1 MSYYAALICR
11 LSPRPDG
18 KYEGVEDQEKWGRA
32 YAAEHWPG
40 LPVEVFAD
48 RGISAAN
55 GDHRPGLE
63 RFREWLA
70 DGRIAHVWAVEQSRI
85 SRETDGRYPWFTLA
99 AELDAAGV
107 HEVHTQRDGIIR
119 QGTLLPIRSKVP
131 TQLPVAA

>member
-1 MSYYAALICR
+1 MSYYVALICR

-32 YAAEHWPG
+32 YAAGHWPG
-40 LPVEVFAD
+40 LPVEVFPD

-55 GDHRPGLE
+55 GDYRPGLE

-70 DGRIAHVWAVEQSRI
+70 AGRIAHVWAVEQSRI

-99 AELDAAGV
+99 AEMDAAG
-107 HEVHTQRDGIIR
+107 
-119 QGTLLPIRSKVP
+119 
-131 TQLPVAA
+131 